1 MVWWDGGSGCCPLMV
16 SCAPQSGS
24 ALAPEEPCA
33 AATAILRIEAL
44 APEPFAKPLNVR
56 GIGEKENAVRDI
68 VPPHRTERK
77 PTAEF
82 VDDKIVA
89 SCRAS

>member
-1 MVWWDGGSGCCPLMV
+1 VLSTYGELRASVRLSSCTGGTMPAV
-16 SCAPQSGS
+16 
-24 ALAPEEPCA
+24 
-33 AATAILRIEAL
+33 TAILRIEAL
-44 APEPFAKPLNVR
+44 AREPFAKPLNVR